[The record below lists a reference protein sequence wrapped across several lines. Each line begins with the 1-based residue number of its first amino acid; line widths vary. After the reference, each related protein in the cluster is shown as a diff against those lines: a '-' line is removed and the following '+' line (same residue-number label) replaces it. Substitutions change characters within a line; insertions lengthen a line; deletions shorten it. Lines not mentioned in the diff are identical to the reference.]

1 MPEDFSDNIVNINS
15 IITEVET
22 MITKL
27 DIIKVYLQERAEEF
41 ERLYSFSSSTSSVSI
56 SSISS
61 SLSSSKSS
69 SSRSSI
75 SSSLSSS
82 KSSSSIS
89 SSSKSSSSI
98 SSNAPVYNWLNIDS
112 TYLLSGGAGVGF
124 CGDEEDSFITEALD
138 GNGEWE
144 HETDHVHWFII
155 DLGAYYTVNYV
166 RGRSKTNIDPVNVE
180 IYISGNTTDWTSIA
194 TLNTWQDTTEWVVEA
209 TTVKKGRYLKV
220 EIQTTQG
227 GFGYIGFGNDP
238 SPFKIFDVY
247 ATLDSS

>member
-1 MPEDFSDNIVNINS
+1 MAEDFSDNIVNINS

-22 MITKL
+22 MIKKL

-41 ERLYSFSSSTSSVSI
+41 ERLYNFSSSTSSVSI
-56 SSISS
+56 
-61 SLSSSKSS
+61 
-69 SSRSSI
+69 SSI

>member
-27 DIIKVYLQERAEEF
+27 DIIKVYLEERAEEF

-61 SLSSSKSS
+61 S
-69 SSRSSI
+69 SRSSKL
-75 SSSLSSS
+75 SSLSSS

-89 SSSKSSSSI
+89 S
-98 SSNAPVYNWLNIDS
+98 NTPVYNWLNIDS
-112 TYLLSGGAGVGF
+112 TYLLSGGAGIGF
-124 CGDEEDSFITEALD
+124 CGDEEDSFITDALD
-138 GNGEWE
+138 GIGEWE
-144 HETDHVHWFII
+144 HEEDHVHWFII
-155 DLGAYYTVNYV
+155 DLGDHYTIEAV
-166 RGRSKTNIDPVNVE
+166 RGRSDTNIDPIDVE
-180 IYISGNTTDWTSIA
+180 IYISGNAIDWTSIA
-194 TLNTWQDTTEWVVEA
+194 TLNTWQDTTDWVVEA

>member
-27 DIIKVYLQERAEEF
+27 DIIKVYLEERAEEF

-61 SLSSSKSS
+61 S
-69 SSRSSI
+69 SRSSK

-89 SSSKSSSSI
+89 S
-98 SSNAPVYNWLNIDS
+98 NTPVYNWLNIDS
-112 TYLLSGGAGVGF
+112 TYLLSGGAGIGF
-124 CGDEEDSFITEALD
+124 CGDEEDSFITDALD
-138 GNGEWE
+138 GIGEWE
-144 HETDHVHWFII
+144 HETNHVHWFII
-155 DLGAYYTVNYV
+155 DLGADYTVNYV
-166 RGRSKTNIDPVNVE
+166 RGRSKTNIDPVDVE
-180 IYISGNTTDWTSIA
+180 IYISGNTIDWTSIA

-209 TTVKKGRYLKV
+209 ITITKGRYIKV
-220 EIQTTQG
+220 EIQTTEDLTYN
-227 GFGYIGFGNDP
+227 YIGFGRSSGP
-238 SPFKIFDVY
+238 PFQIFDVCG
-247 ATLDSS
+247 ALDNN

>member
-1 MPEDFSDNIVNINS
+1 MPEDFSDNIININS

-27 DIIKVYLQERAEEF
+27 DIIKVYLEERAEEF

-61 SLSSSKSS
+61 S
-69 SSRSSI
+69 SRSSK

-89 SSSKSSSSI
+89 FISSI
-98 SSNAPVYNWLNIDS
+98 SSISSKTPNYVWLNIDS
-112 TYLLSGGAGVGF
+112 TYLLSGGAGVGY
-124 CGDEEDSFITEALD
+124 CGDAVDSFITDALD
-138 GNGEWE
+138 GIGEWE
-144 HETDHVHWFII
+144 HEEDHVHWFII
-155 DLGAYYTVNYV
+155 DLGDHYTIEAV
-166 RGRSKTNIDPVNVE
+166 RGRSNTNIDPVDVE
-180 IYISGNTTDWTSIA
+180 IYISGNAIDWTSIA
-194 TLNTWQDTTEWVVEA
+194 TLNTWQDTTDWVVEA